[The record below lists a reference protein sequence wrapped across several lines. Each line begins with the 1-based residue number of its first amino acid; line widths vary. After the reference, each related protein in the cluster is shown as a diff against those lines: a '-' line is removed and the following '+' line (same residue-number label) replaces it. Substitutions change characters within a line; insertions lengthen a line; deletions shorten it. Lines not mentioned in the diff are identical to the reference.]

1 MKLSLQE
8 TLQQERRLGIQ
19 IEKEYSILKEKYD
32 LLVSQTSDNKTP
44 NTNHYGN
51 VQL

>member
-8 TLQQERRLGIQ
+8 TLQQERRLRIQ

-32 LLVSQTSDNKTP
+32 SLVSQASDNKTS
-44 NTNHYGN
+44 NTNHHGN
-51 VQL
+51 V